1 LHAGAVLTAGLI
13 LVLVVAAAYLAAHA
27 ASEWLARRYLIVS
40 GAEYLLL
47 GVLLGPHV
55 SGLIRTSVIESFA
68 PFLTLALGWTGA
80 WIGMHFYLPRLVR
93 TRGVVF
99 RVAFF
104 EAFLA
109 LATISAVMT
118 FVFTR
123 LLDLPLADTL
133 VPAIAL
139 GAIAVAS
146 SPAGIAMVAERIG
159 RRTTLLR
166 QLEQTT
172 FIDALVAITTFGILL
187 CFRHPV
193 PYGVVRAP
201 TTTEWVAISLGIG
214 FVGGALFHLFLGR
227 ERQIDRLFIGMAGA
241 ITLASGAAAYLRL
254 SPLLPSLL
262 IGAILVN
269 TSRNRETLV
278 TLMNNVAGPFYF
290 VLLLFAG
297 TAWLPP
303 TRAWWLLAVVI
314 FLAVRV
320 AAKVGG
326 ARLAGRL
333 NGRFRTL
340 GPNWGYALLG
350 QGAVAVAIGVNYLLH
365 DSSLLPN
372 IVFTAA
378 LVSALLTDFVG
389 GWLAQFVVRTQVLR
403 WSQRFPSRIR
413 SLLEVD

>member
-1 LHAGAVLTAGLI
+1 M
-13 LVLVVAAAYLAAHA
+13 LVVAAAYLAAHA
-27 ASEWLARRYLIVS
+27 VSEWLARRYLIVS

-47 GVLLGPHV
+47 GILLGPHV
-55 SGLIRTSVIESFA
+55 SGLIRTSVVESFA

-104 EAFLA
+104 EAFLS
-109 LATISAVMT
+109 LAAISGVMA
-118 FVFTR
+118 FVFSR
-123 LLDLPLADTL
+123 LLELPIRATVL
-133 VPAIAL
+133 PAIAL

-146 SPAGIAMVAERIG
+146 SPAGIAIVAERFG
-159 RRTTLLR
+159 RRTALLR
-166 QLEQTT
+166 QLEETT

-187 CFRHPV
+187 CFGHPI
-193 PYGVVRAP
+193 PSGLTRAP
-201 TTTEWVAISLGIG
+201 TITEWVAISLAIG

-227 ERQIDRLFIGMAGA
+227 ERQVDRLFIGMAGA

-278 TLMNNVAGPFYF
+278 ALMNNVAGPFYF
-290 VLLLFAG
+290 VLLVFAG
-297 TAWLPP
+297 TAWSPP
-303 TRAWWLLAVVI
+303 TRAWWLLAVVV
-314 FLAVRV
+314 FLAVRL
-320 AAKVGG
+320 AGKVGG

-333 NGRFRTL
+333 NGRYRTL

-365 DSSLLPN
+365 DVSMLPN

-378 LVSALLTDFVG
+378 LISALLTDFVG
-389 GWLAQFVVRTQVLR
+389 GWLAQMVVRKQVTR
-403 WSQRFPSRIR
+403 WSERFPRIR